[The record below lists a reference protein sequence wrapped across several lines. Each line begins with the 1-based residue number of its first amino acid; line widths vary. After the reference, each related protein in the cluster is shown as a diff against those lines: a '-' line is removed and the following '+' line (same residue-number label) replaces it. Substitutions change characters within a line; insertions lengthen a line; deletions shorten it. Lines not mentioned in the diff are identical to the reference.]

1 MVVMVTWNNSYHSMN
16 KINIIFRCDYSKA
29 HCADNSIHVAYQS
42 ACASTTPMTT
52 TVGGSGGTGT
62 GTGTGTGGI
71 QTGPVLTG
79 PEAIFDFFCL
89 ELSHQPCHT
98 DLETICGSDGNTYIN
113 T

>member
-1 MVVMVTWNNSYHSMN
+1 LNDRNY
-16 KINIIFRCDYSKA
+16 
-29 HCADNSIHVAYQS
+29 
-42 ACASTTPMTT
+42 

-79 PEAIFDFFCL
+79 PDAIFDFFCL

-98 DLETICGSDGNTYIN
+98 DLETICGSDGNTYIKQCAFEYSHLKI
-113 T
+113 TLILFIE